1 MADPTLYRLLS
12 WLSPSYPVGAF
23 AYSHGIE
30 WMVETGAVKDEAS
43 LTAWIDD
50 LLSHGGPWS
59 DAVAFS
65 HAFDAGNDL
74 SALRNINEFVVA
86 MAPSE
91 ERHLET
97 TTQGNAFLKT
107 TLDAWSWDDG
117 AAVARALGRQVAYP
131 VAVAVVA
138 HGHKIIKEDALHA
151 LLHGVAANLVSA
163 GVRLIPLG
171 QTAGQRALAALEGTV
186 DKVRSAA
193 GRATF
198 EDIGG
203 IAMISDIAAM
213 KHETQY
219 TRLFRS

>member
-30 WMVETGAVKDEAS
+30 WMVGAGAIKDEAS

-65 HAFDAGNDL
+65 HALEAGDDL
-74 SALRNINEFVVA
+74 SELRNINEFVVA

-97 TTQGNAFLKT
+97 TAQGNAFLTT
-107 TLDAWSWDDG
+107 TLDAWSWDG
-117 AAVARALGRQVAYP
+117 GPTVA
-131 VAVAVVA
+131 
-138 HGHKIIKEDALHA
+138 E
-151 LLHGVAANLVSA
+151 
-163 GVRLIPLG
+163 
-171 QTAGQRALAALEGTV
+171 TLAAEQRVALEKRKKRG
-186 DKVRSAA
+186 SFA
-193 GRATF
+193 GSLYAGSFKRATKVAPSA
-198 EDIGG
+198 E
-203 IAMISDIAAM
+203 SDAPP
-213 KHETQY
+213 
-219 TRLFRS
+219 S

>member
-1 MADPTLYRLLS
+1 MADPALYRLLA

-30 WMVETGAVKDEAS
+30 WMVETGDVKDEAT

-65 HAFDAGNDL
+65 HALEAGDDL
-74 SALRNINEFVVA
+74 SELRNINEFVVA

-97 TTQGNAFLKT
+97 TAQGNAFLKT
-107 TLDAWSWDDG
+107 TLDAWSWDG
-117 AAVARALGRQVAYP
+117 GPTVAEALGRQVAYP
-131 VAVAVVA
+131 VAVAVAA
-138 HGHKIIKEDALHA
+138 HGHGIRKEDALHA
-151 LLHGVAANLVSA
+151 FLHAVAANLVFA

-171 QTAGQRALAALEGTV
+171 QTAGQRALAALEETV
-186 DKVRSAA
+186 HTVTSAA
-193 GRATF
+193 GQATF
-198 EDIGG
+198 EEIGG
-203 IAMISDIAAM
+203 IAMMSDIAAM